1 MGDPTTNTTVNAT
14 SIITANIYTAA
25 LTVGNAITNAVIGAA
40 GLSYGTATLNAKGVF
55 IGANVSANMTTIA
68 VGTAGSNTFIN
79 STALS
84 TSNVITANLYA
95 NLVGGNT
102 MYVGNAA
109 TNAQLNATSFSLAT
123 VTVVNTTGLFV
134 GANVSVNTTTIA
146 IGVGSTNTVINSTAT
161 VSGNAVQNSTGFYY
175 GANVVTNATSM
186 VVGSATVNTVQN
198 SSGFYVG
205 QNVVLGVANLII
217 GSGATNVSI
226 NSTAFSGVANNA
238 TNFAGQGQAFYAN
251 VTNPTINVIT
261 VGNGSIFTSL
271 NATNYGGISNNSLNL
286 GGHLPAYYANVTSPN
301 FSANI
306 SVSTNVFINASVFS
320 LGSSS
325 VNTTINSTC
334 LTTSNVVISG
344 NSGFTA
350 NLSVG
355 GTLTVAG
362 NLVVTGS
369 LQYSNVATGN
379 FIPSAAGQLLGN
391 SSYQWQLY
399 ATYGTF
405 YNDIQ
410 ATTATFSGLI
420 NLASVNIIG
429 NINASANTVSNNML
443 VTGSLVTGAAA
454 ETAER
459 SFTLTTTGTSAQL
472 IDSFVGASY
481 RCGRYFFYV
490 SDLNNNNFYI
500 SESMILFDSTNV
512 LENEFGSI
520 TSNSVIGSF
529 NSNASA
535 GVVRIYFTPTVANT
549 QIRVNR
555 CLFIS

>member
-1 MGDPTTNTTVNAT
+1 MTVGNGFVQGFFGANTLLCTNLAGGSLSGYTPLTITTNVVIFDGLLTVGDPTTNTTVNAT

-205 QNVVLGVANLII
+205 QNVALGVANLII
-217 GSGATNVSI
+217 GSGVTNVSI

-238 TNFAGQGQAFYAN
+238 TNFAW
-251 VTNPTINVIT
+251 
-261 VGNGSIFTSL
+261 S
-271 NATNYGGISNNSLNL
+271 
-286 GGHLPAYYANVTSPN
+286 
-301 FSANI
+301 
-306 SVSTNVFINASVFS
+306 
-320 LGSSS
+320 
-325 VNTTINSTC
+325 
-334 LTTSNVVISG
+334 
-344 NSGFTA
+344 
-350 NLSVG
+350 
-355 GTLTVAG
+355 
-362 NLVVTGS
+362 
-369 LQYSNVATGN
+369 
-379 FIPSAAGQLLGN
+379 
-391 SSYQWQLY
+391 
-399 ATYGTF
+399 
-405 YNDIQ
+405 
-410 ATTATFSGLI
+410 
-420 NLASVNIIG
+420 
-429 NINASANTVSNNML
+429 
-443 VTGSLVTGAAA
+443 
-454 ETAER
+454 
-459 SFTLTTTGTSAQL
+459 
-472 IDSFVGASY
+472 GASLLCK
-481 RCGRYFFYV
+481 RNK
-490 SDLNNNNFYI
+490 SDHKCHHH
-500 SESMILFDSTNV
+500 
-512 LENEFGSI
+512 
-520 TSNSVIGSF
+520 
-529 NSNASA
+529 
-535 GVVRIYFTPTVANT
+535 R
-549 QIRVNR
+549 
-555 CLFIS
+555 